1 MPGTIEPATPAS
13 ISANTVF
20 LACNFQNKRV
30 KRHFD
35 GLKAKWEDTLPVRV
49 YLSDRVRGEGARDL
63 WTDITHAMRE
73 ANLAIFDVTSFR
85 PNVVLELG
93 FSLALKHPKQVI
105 ICRDLTPSGKRSTRE
120 EEWALSDIPHLYR
133 IEYEVFDDLDEQLL
147 QHLERMATVRNFYRF
162 VDEIERQKKTLS
174 PKLYIAE
181 ALEVLKELRDNGAMR
196 RQEFTSRL
204 NDRGVRANILGA
216 LLRRFELAKPEPG
229 RTGYW
234 KLID

>member
-35 GLKAKWEDTLPVRV
+35 GLKETWENTLPVRV

-63 WTDITHAMRE
+63 WNDITQAMRE

-85 PNVVLELG
+85 PNVILELG
-93 FSLALKHPKQVI
+93 FSLALKRPKQVI
-105 ICRDLTPSGKRSTRE
+105 ICRDLTPSGKRSTRQDD
-120 EEWALSDIPHLYR
+120 WALSDIPHLYR
-133 IEYEVFDDLDEQLL
+133 IEYEAFDDLDRQLL
-147 QHLERMATVRNFYRF
+147 QHLERMAPVRNFYRF
-162 VDEIERQKKTLS
+162 VREIERQKKTLS
-174 PKLYIAE
+174 PKLYIGE
-181 ALEVLKELRDNGAMR
+181 ALEMLKELRDNGAMR
-196 RQEFTSRL
+196 RREFTSRL
-204 NDRGVRANILGA
+204 NDRGVRANVLGA
-216 LLRRFELAKPEPG
+216 LLRRFELARPEPG